1 MSSGSSDT
9 SISCG
14 YDIPIESLNYPF
26 NCYCNATI
34 HADPDIAGPG
44 VMTAFIFTG
53 WFTLFIAA
61 IPGWH
66 RFLADLEEFNNRR
79 KERELPNGNV
89 QPPHTH
95 ENAGQL
101 RTPSNTL
108 EGQSGTD
115 NNDEPRLKVAADKLL
130 ETLCDLQLATGTG
143 ILIAGLAQGENLN
156 FYHEGMIASYWNLT
170 LNSFWAAQL
179 SNKKYE
185 DIKDLPS
192 FVRTSAIWCTL
203 ILSIFFQS
211 RQTLHDYPRYGYWNP
226 LDGDRCYRLNH
237 DHSSEGNA
245 WLWIVGLSVY
255 AFILSIRLLKHIST
269 WYWKSIR
276 KKGDLLERL
285 QENKSDYLWLDWI
298 LKWTRRIF
306 SFDVLDKW
314 LVGGFKSDIDNWT
327 PWKRR
332 LYLVL
337 EWILRIL
344 GFALTNFLAIWSFG
358 SASFGMETLGILGY
372 VSWAT
377 LDIIDAKVSN
387 QDLVNGEMSWGF
399 GQILPIVIL
408 GIITF
413 SALDVYQDDKKR
425 EKAKKG

>member
-1 MSSGSSDT
+1 MSSGSSNT
-9 SISCG
+9 SIYCG
-14 YDIPIESLNYPF
+14 YDIPTESLGYPF
-26 NCYCNATI
+26 NCNCNATI
-34 HADPDIAGPG
+34 YADPDIAGPG
-44 VMTAFIFTG
+44 VMTAFLFTG
-53 WFTLFIAA
+53 WFTFLVAV
-61 IPGWH
+61 IPSWH
-66 RFLADLEEFNNRR
+66 RFLADLKKFNNRR
-79 KERELPNGNV
+79 KGRAPNENV
-89 QPPHTH
+89 QPPRPHQSADQPGTPP
-95 ENAGQL
+95 NA
-101 RTPSNTL
+101 S
-108 EGQSGTD
+108 EGQSRT
-115 NNDEPRLKVAADKLL
+115 NTNEPRLKTAADKLL

-156 FYHEGMIASYWNLT
+156 FYHEAIIASYWNLT

-179 SNKKYE
+179 SNKKYK

-192 FVRTSAIWCTL
+192 FVRTSAIWCTV

-211 RQTLHDYPRYGYWNP
+211 RQTLHNYPRHGYWNP

-237 DHSSEGNA
+237 DHSREGNA
-245 WLWIVGLSVY
+245 WLWIVGLSIY

-276 KKGDLLERL
+276 KKDDPLERL
-285 QENKSDYLWLDWI
+285 QENKSDYLWLNWI
-298 LKWTRRIF
+298 FKWTWRIF
-306 SFDVLDKW
+306 SFDALDKW
-314 LVGGFKSDIDNWT
+314 LVGEFKSDIDNWT

-332 LYLVL
+332 LYWVP

-344 GFALTNFLAIWSFG
+344 GFALANFLAIWSFG

-387 QDLVNGEMSWGF
+387 QDLVNNEMSWGF
-399 GQILPIVIL
+399 GQILPMVLL
-408 GIITF
+408 GNITF

>member
-1 MSSGSSDT
+1 
-9 SISCG
+9 
-14 YDIPIESLNYPF
+14 
-26 NCYCNATI
+26 
-34 HADPDIAGPG
+34 
-44 VMTAFIFTG
+44 
-53 WFTLFIAA
+53 
-61 IPGWH
+61 
-66 RFLADLEEFNNRR
+66 
-79 KERELPNGNV
+79 
-89 QPPHTH
+89 
-95 ENAGQL
+95 
-101 RTPSNTL
+101 
-108 EGQSGTD
+108 
-115 NNDEPRLKVAADKLL
+115 
-130 ETLCDLQLATGTG
+130 
-143 ILIAGLAQGENLN
+143 
-156 FYHEGMIASYWNLT
+156 
-170 LNSFWAAQL
+170 
-179 SNKKYE
+179 
-185 DIKDLPS
+185 
-192 FVRTSAIWCTL
+192 
-203 ILSIFFQS
+203 
-211 RQTLHDYPRYGYWNP
+211 
-226 LDGDRCYRLNH
+226 
-237 DHSSEGNA
+237 
-245 WLWIVGLSVY
+245 VY